1 MAVGEYLIL
10 FAAILIGL
18 AVADFSLS
26 LHKLLRNGRSIRW
39 HPIVPVMGFIVL
51 CLILNLWWGLYD
63 DYAKT
68 TEMTF
73 AAFLP
78 QVFMML
84 ALFLL
89 ASAAFPD
96 EQLKE
101 GSSLKEFYQGNQV
114 HFWGLFAIYL
124 ALVMINRLVFGSE
137 PDWTLRDYV
146 MRGWGNA
153 LAMALS
159 VFLMFTKRMI
169 FHWLMAIYL
178 LVVIVSFW
186 FAAKLEPV
194 AAV

>member
-1 MAVGEYLIL
+1 MSVGEYLIL

-26 LHKLLRNGRSIRW
+26 LHKLLRSGRSIRW
-39 HPIVPVMGFIVL
+39 HPIVPVTGFIVL
-51 CLILNLWWGLYD
+51 CLILNLWWGLYA

-73 AAFLP
+73 ADFLP

-96 EQLKE
+96 EQLE
-101 GSSLKEFYQGNQV
+101 QGSALKAYYQDNQF
-114 HFWGLFAIYL
+114 HFWGIFAVYL
-124 ALVMINRLVFGSE
+124 ALVMVNTLVLGSE
-137 PDWTLRDYV
+137 PDWTFRDYV
-146 MRGWGNA
+146 QRGWGNA
-153 LAMALS
+153 LAMAFS
-159 VFLMFTKRMI
+159 IFLMFTKRMV
-169 FHWLMAIYL
+169 FHWLMATYL

-194 AAV
+194 AAM